1 MKIIEW
7 ETEKVRKIPKKNEMR
22 FRSRKIMN

>member
-7 ETEKVRKIPKKNEMR
+7 ETEKVSKIPQKKETR
-22 FRSRKIMN
+22 FRSRKTTN